1 VVDGDDPLS
10 ELREE
15 ELDAALKHAHA
26 LVSKP
31 TGCAAFHPTLRFHYA
46 VS

>member
-31 TGCAAFHPTLRFHYA
+31 TGCAFHPTLGFHYA